1 VARRRNV
8 CVTEVKE
15 RMLRIIPV
23 SLKRTVSNVGAL
35 VFRLRLVRLGANA
48 LHTDLLRDSGKEVE
62 LEVAERIVIGLLLC
76 CYCVV
81 LVLLLCCYCVVISG

>member
-1 VARRRNV
+1 MARRRNV
-8 CVTEVKE
+8 CGTEVKE
-15 RMLRIIPV
+15 TMLRIIPV

-62 LEVAERIVIGLLLC
+62 LEVAERIVIG

-81 LVLLLCCYCVVISG
+81 IVLLLCCYY